1 MNIIICGAGQVGTH
15 AAEALAQDD
24 HEITVIDRDPERL
37 RSISD
42 TMDVAVLCGNCAEA
56 EVLREAGGEDADM
69 LLAATPIDEVN
80 LLTAVVAGKIGTS
93 KTIARVHHGA
103 YFDNRGLNYELDLG
117 IDRLI
122 CPEYSTALE
131 IASNLRNPGS
141 LAVENFAR
149 GAIQMQ
155 QLPVADDATAIG
167 KSLSQLALAGTRL
180 AAITR
185 NREAFIPDASS
196 VVQRGDTVILVGNEA
211 DFLEA
216 RKQFHDDKAGRRR
229 IVLMGGTPMAVWLC
243 RKLRDRNFS
252 IRLFEINRRRAEEL
266 AEKLDWVTVLQ
277 ADPTQRD
284 VGVEEHIGQADVF
297 IALRNADEQ
306 NIIASVLAKTF
317 GVTMVIAVAHSSTY
331 LDLGYHI
338 GVDRVFSPSRVAAKE
353 IQRTLDEGPLRKL
366 ETLADGVVDAYQVR
380 VRIEGEAVGRKLKE
394 IKLSPNWIVTAIR
407 RGDRAWVPGADD
419 ALEVGDTA
427 LLVGRHGTEQQ
438 LKRLFIGDRA
448 G

>member
-15 AAEALAQDD
+15 TAEALAQDD
-24 HEITVIDRDPERL
+24 HEITVVDRDPERL

-149 GAIQMQ
+149 GTIQMQ
-155 QLPVADDATAIG
+155 QLPVANDATAIG

-211 DFLEA
+211 DFLAA

-306 NIIASVLAKTF
+306 NLIASVLAKTF
-317 GVTMVIAVAHSSTY
+317 GVTKVIAVAHSSTY

-338 GVDRVFSPSRVAAKE
+338 GVDHVFSPSRVAAKE

-419 ALEVGDTA
+419 ALEVGDVA

-438 LKRLFIGDRA
+438 LKALFIGDRT